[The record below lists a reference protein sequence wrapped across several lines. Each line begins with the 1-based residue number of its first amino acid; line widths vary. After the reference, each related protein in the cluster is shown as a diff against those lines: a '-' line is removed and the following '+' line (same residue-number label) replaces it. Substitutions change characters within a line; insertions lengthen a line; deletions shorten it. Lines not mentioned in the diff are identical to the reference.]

1 MLSKLLS
8 GNLDFGSAIIYI
20 LSSLVVIF
28 LTLPVH
34 EYAHGWT
41 AVKLGD
47 PTPKYQ
53 GRLSLNPFAHIDY
66 LGAACILFFG
76 FGWAKP
82 VQINSNNFKSPKK
95 GMAITA
101 IAGPISNL
109 LVALIAL
116 LLMNAAS
123 LIFSGVNLTAQFYI
137 YYFFYYIAQI
147 NIYLAVFNLIPIP
160 PLDGSRLLSALLPYK
175 QYYTLMRYEKYFFI
189 ALIGLLWLGILDVP
203 LNFLSNAIMNL
214 LGYIAGLPFS
224 IF

>member
-109 LVALIAL
+109 LVSLIAL

-189 ALIGLLWLGILDVP
+189 ALLGLLWLGILDVP

>member
-1 MLSKLLS
+1 M
-8 GNLDFGSAIIYI
+8 
-20 LSSLVVIF
+20 
-28 LTLPVH
+28 H

>member
-34 EYAHGWT
+34 ECAHGWT

-109 LVALIAL
+109 LVAL
-116 LLMNAAS
+116 M
-123 LIFSGVNLTAQFYI
+123 
-137 YYFFYYIAQI
+137 
-147 NIYLAVFNLIPIP
+147 
-160 PLDGSRLLSALLPYK
+160 K
-175 QYYTLMRYEKYFFI
+175 
-189 ALIGLLWLGILDVP
+189 
-203 LNFLSNAIMNL
+203 
-214 LGYIAGLPFS
+214 
-224 IF
+224 

>member
-189 ALIGLLWLGILDVP
+189 ALLGLLWLGILDVP

>member
-189 ALIGLLWLGILDVP
+189 ALLGLLWLGILDVP
-203 LNFLSNAIMNL
+203 LNYLSNAIMNL